1 MNTNDLSIY
10 SHYLRKM
17 PEIQAAMI
25 GAAASA
31 FLMVL
36 SNMSNRRERDIREIF
51 NRINQIEKA
60 VAQAYLQP
68 CHQEYLLSACKQT

>member
-1 MNTNDLSIY
+1 
-10 SHYLRKM
+10 M
-17 PEIQAAMI
+17 PEIQAAVI

-51 NRINQIEKA
+51 NRLNQMEKA
-60 VAQAYLQP
+60 VARL
-68 CHQEYLLSACKQT
+68 EGNSRIN

>member
-51 NRINQIEKA
+51 NRIKA
-60 VAQAYLQP
+60 SWD
-68 CHQEYLLSACKQT
+68 CRCTLSIAE

>member
-1 MNTNDLSIY
+1 
-10 SHYLRKM
+10 M

-60 VAQAYLQP
+60 VARL
-68 CHQEYLLSACKQT
+68 EGNSRINWLLLGLKKHHNNHG

>member
-1 MNTNDLSIY
+1 
-10 SHYLRKM
+10 M

-31 FLMVL
+31 FLMVIL
-36 SNMSNRRERDIREIF
+36 NMSNRRERDIREIF

-60 VAQAYLQP
+60 VARL
-68 CHQEYLLSACKQT
+68 EGKSRN